1 MHADVA
7 DTMQGGEA
15 DASTA
20 VSIRAVADRRGE
32 REMTR
37 LRHGGAP
44 NLTSYAA
51 DCSANAG
58 IVAAKTTRPAAGFGA
73 KYAARVDEAVF
84 IAFLM
89 ALAWTP
95 FWFGSNGPLAWGVYA
110 VGYGGLALFFEI
122 GLLATLR
129 RHRVAPRRIWFPA
142 LAFAA
147 VCVWSLIQTGSFIP
161 TGYQHPIWP
170 MAREA
175 LGVDLPGSIS
185 VNRDDTTVALLR
197 FVTCALTFW
206 LALQLCRQAARA
218 RRLARAIAIIGGL
231 YATYGILGFFLFPH
245 MILWFDK
252 LAYVD
257 SLTSSFINRNS
268 YDTYAG
274 LGLMATL
281 AAATSLYLHR
291 GGLQTAGLG
300 RKMAHFIALTIGS
313 GGLWISCAFI
323 VAVAL
328 ILTGSRGGFFA
339 TLGGLLTFL
348 LLAGVRGRNNT
359 VSLGFGL
366 LMVGLAIG
374 AAFFNFGDFL
384 ADRLTTNG
392 LASGDRLAVYSLTWL
407 SIADAPLLGFGD
419 GTFQEIFP
427 MYRDNTVDFINS
439 WDKAHNSYLELLQ
452 GLGVPLASLLLAAI
466 VLLFGRCVLAALTR
480 RHSVTAP
487 LAASAATVIVGLH
500 AFVDFSMQIQA
511 VALTW
516 VALLGAGTAQSWSS
530 KIATDR

>member
-1 MHADVA
+1 
-7 DTMQGGEA
+7 
-15 DASTA
+15 
-20 VSIRAVADRRGE
+20 
-32 REMTR
+32 
-37 LRHGGAP
+37 
-44 NLTSYAA
+44 
-51 DCSANAG
+51 
-58 IVAAKTTRPAAGFGA
+58 
-73 KYAARVDEAVF
+73 
-84 IAFLM
+84 
-89 ALAWTP
+89 
-95 FWFGSNGPLAWGVYA
+95 
-110 VGYGGLALFFEI
+110 
-122 GLLATLR
+122 
-129 RHRVAPRRIWFPA
+129 
-142 LAFAA
+142 
-147 VCVWSLIQTGSFIP
+147 
-161 TGYQHPIWP
+161 

-185 VNRDDTTVALLR
+185 VNRDATVVALLR
-197 FVTCALTFW
+197 FVTCGLVFW

-218 RRLARAIAIIGGL
+218 RRLARAIAIIAGL

-252 LAYVD
+252 LDYVD
-257 SLTSSFINRNS
+257 SVTSSFINRNS
-268 YDTYAG
+268 YATYAG

-281 AAATSLYLHR
+281 AVAASLYLHR

-348 LLAGVRGRNNT
+348 LLAGVRGRNNA

-392 LASGDRLAVYSLTWL
+392 LASDDRLAVYSLTWL

-427 MYRDNTVDFINS
+427 MYRDNTIDFINS

-452 GLGVPLASLLLAAI
+452 GLGVPVALLLLAAI